1 MADYSILA
9 DVSATLL
16 TVLRENLCPD
26 PIASPESI
34 ALASP
39 NDKNSDFQ
47 LGLYLFELRD
57 LNEYRTSTST
67 VSPGGIK
74 KSPPRP
80 YNLRYMLF
88 VNNKAQMAA
97 GAELEQRI
105 LGRAIQTV
113 MDHSTLNLAVR
124 SPELPEDEQGCS
136 VALLEQSF
144 EEKTKIWSSL
154 SMPYQLAVFLEAS
167 PVLVSSRREER
178 VSRVVSTEIDVR
190 PTTQK

>member
-1 MADYSILA
+1 MADYSVLA

-16 TVLRENLCPD
+16 ATLRENLCPD
-26 PIASPESI
+26 PVMSPESI

-39 NDKNSDFQ
+39 GDKNSDFQ
-47 LGLYLFELRD
+47 LGLYLFELRE
-57 LNEYRTSTST
+57 LNEYRTSSSS
-67 VSPGGIK
+67 VSPSGTK
-74 KSPPRP
+74 RNPPRP

-124 SPELPEDEQGCS
+124 SPEINDEERSCGLS
-136 VALLEQSF
+136 LLAQSF
-144 EEKTKIWSSL
+144 EEKTKIWSAL

-167 PVLVSSRREER
+167 PVLVSSRKEEQ
-178 VSRVVSTEIDVR
+178 VSRVVSAEIDVHH
-190 PTTQK
+190 TTQR